1 MLFRRYKGSPDT
13 HIIQFENGKVKR
25 HGRGLSFFYLPVTT
39 VLMEVPMV
47 SQDVPFVFTETTID
61 HQEIALQGMMT
72 YHITDPLLV
81 TSSHD
86 FTIGYD
92 TKIPHGDGREKLTMR
107 LVNAVQGTTRR
118 VIADMTLEQALAA
131 AANLSIIV
139 TEAVSTHQALTDAG
153 IMVEALHF
161 SSVRAMPEI
170 QKALQTDYRE
180 RLQKQADDAIYARRA
195 SAIENERELKQRELA
210 TEVEIEQRRIELV
223 NTQVRNKLAEAEADA
238 KAERMKLEPYG
249 ELEPQ
254 VLIGLALKDWAGHEG
269 SIGNLTIT
277 PDMLSGLAGW
287 LNSANSIRPEG
298 ISDDHQPK

>member
-1 MLFRRYKGSPDT
+1 MFVRRYKGSPDT

-25 HGRGLSFFYLPVTT
+25 HGRGLSFFYMPLTT

-47 SQDVPFVFTETTID
+47 SQDVPFVFTETTVD
-61 HQEIALQGMMT
+61 HQEVALQGVMT
-72 YHITDPLLV
+72 YRITDPLLM
-81 TSSHD
+81 TASHD
-86 FTIGYD
+86 FTIGHSS
-92 TKIPHGDGREKLTMR
+92 KMARGDGQEKLTMR
-107 LVNAVQGTTRR
+107 LVNAIQGTART
-118 VIADMTLEQALAA
+118 VIAEMTLEQALAE
-131 AANLSIIV
+131 AANLSVIV
-139 TEAVSTHQALTDAG
+139 TEAVSGHHALHDAG

-210 TEVEIEQRRIELV
+210 TDVEIEQRRVELV

-249 ELEPQ
+249 EVEPQ

-287 LNSANSIRPEG
+287 MNSTSAAKPDG
-298 ISDDHQPK
+298 ISDEHQPK

>member
-1 MLFRRYKGSPDT
+1 MFLRRYKGSPDT

-25 HGRGLSFFYLPVTT
+25 HGRGLSFFYMPITT

-61 HQEIALQGMMT
+61 HQEIALQGVMT
-72 YHITDPLLV
+72 YRITDPLLV
-81 TSSHD
+81 TTSHD

-92 TKIPHGDGREKLTMR
+92 SKVPEGDGQEKLTMR
-107 LVNAVQGTTRR
+107 LVNAVQGTARS
-118 VIADMTLEQALAA
+118 VVAEMTLEQALAE
-131 AANLSIIV
+131 AANLSIVV
-139 TEAVSTHQALTDAG
+139 TEAVSTLPALQEAG

-180 RLQKQADDAIYARRA
+180 RLQKHADDAIYARRA

-223 NTQVRNKLAEAEADA
+223 KTQVHNKLAEAEANA

-249 ELEPQ
+249 EVEPQ
-254 VLIGLALKDWAGHEG
+254 VLMGLALKDWAGRKG

-287 LNSANSIRPEG
+287 LNSATPAKANG
-298 ISDDHQPK
+298 GGDDQQPQ

>member
-1 MLFRRYKGSPDT
+1 MLIRRYKGSPDT
-13 HIIQFENGKVKR
+13 HVIQFENGKVKR
-25 HGRGLSFFYLPVTT
+25 HGRGLSFFYMPVTT

-61 HQEIALQGMMT
+61 HQEVALQGIMT

-81 TSSHD
+81 TNSHD

-92 TKIPHGDGREKLTMR
+92 TKVPLGDGREKLTMR
-107 LVNAVQGTTRR
+107 LVNAVQGAARR
-118 VIADMTLEQALAA
+118 VIADMSLEEALAA
-131 AANLSIIV
+131 AANLSVIV
-139 TEAVSTHQALTDAG
+139 VEAVSNHQALSDAG

-254 VLIGLALKDWAGHEG
+254 VLIGLALKDWAGHES

-277 PDMLSGLAGW
+277 PDMLSGLTGW
-287 LNSANSIRPEG
+287 LNSANTTKPESIG
-298 ISDDHQPK
+298 DDHQPG

>member
-1 MLFRRYKGSPDT
+1 MLIRRYKGSPDT
-13 HIIQFENGKVKR
+13 HVIQFENGKVKR
-25 HGRGLSFFYLPVTT
+25 HGRGLSFFYMPVTT

-61 HQEIALQGMMT
+61 HQEVALQGIMT

-81 TSSHD
+81 TNSHD

-92 TKIPHGDGREKLTMR
+92 TKVPHGDGREKLTMR
-107 LVNAVQGTTRR
+107 LVNAVQGAARR
-118 VIADMTLEQALAA
+118 VIADMSLEEALAA
-131 AANLSIIV
+131 AANLSVIV
-139 TEAVSTHQALTDAG
+139 VEAVSNHQALSDAG

-254 VLIGLALKDWAGHEG
+254 VLIGLALKDWAGHES

-277 PDMLSGLAGW
+277 PDMLSGLTGW
-287 LNSANSIRPEG
+287 LNSANTTKPESIG
-298 ISDDHQPK
+298 DDHQPG